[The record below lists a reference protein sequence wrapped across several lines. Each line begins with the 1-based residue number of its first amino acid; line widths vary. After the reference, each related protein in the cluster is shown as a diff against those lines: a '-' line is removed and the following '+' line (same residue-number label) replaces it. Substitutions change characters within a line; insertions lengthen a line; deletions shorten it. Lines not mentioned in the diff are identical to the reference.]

1 MRRLLLL
8 PLPALAGLGAALWL
22 TAPATADPPRAADPP
37 RCTTASHERLL
48 LRRGRDICAPTLSR
62 SGRPTAAGFMPT
74 ECALPSQQYLIDA
87 VGLADRCTPPHKT
100 EK

>member
-1 MRRLLLL
+1 MRRL
-8 PLPALAGLGAALWL
+8 PLFLSVPGPIAALWL
-22 TAPATADPPRAADPP
+22 AAPATADPPRVGEPP
-37 RCTTASHERLL
+37 RCLTASHERLV
-48 LRRGRDICAPTLSR
+48 LRKGRDICAPTLSR

-74 ECALPSQQYLIDA
+74 ECTLTQQTYHIDA

>member
-1 MRRLLLL
+1 MRRLL
-8 PLPALAGLGAALWL
+8 PSLPALAGPIAALWL
-22 TAPATADPPRAADPP
+22 AAPATADPPRVGEPP
-37 RCTTASHERLL
+37 RCLTASHERLV
-48 LRRGRDICAPTLSR
+48 LRKGRDICAPTLSR

-74 ECALPSQQYLIDA
+74 ECTLTQQTYHIDA